1 MKLKYYLINFF
12 KLILTG
18 SLFRISMMLSTFVLV
33 FFLDPNSYG
42 KWQLI
47 KTTLSFLI
55 ILMEFGFF
63 YSINSL
69 VNFQKYNF
77 RSVLFSVFK
86 FRFFTFL
93 VLLPFS
99 IIYFKTSNYINSE
112 ILIICVLFFLLI
124 FDYDL
129 ALDVIKKNNLVNLVR
144 LLKFSIFCSLIFHYK
159 NSLTI
164 NNILIF
170 FIISHIFSIIFQYI
184 SFTNFKDK
192 NKKIFS
198 FSIQAIIKKNINFFL
213 IRFFSQFIIVSSIII
228 SPFFLTYDEIAYAG
242 ILIALG
248 ELILLPTY
256 QVQRFLL
263 PRLLKNNIKQFFYP
277 IALSSIIILIGFFMF
292 IFIGI
297 DLMYLILK
305 DKYNINFLFNLSK
318 LMFFYAVIMNINVHI
333 NLILYN
339 MNKYVILK
347 NITVF
352 VGIISLPIHI
362 FFIHS
367 LSIFGLVISI
377 IILQILFF
385 VFSLYFLLKKN
396 LIKIK

>member
-1 MKLKYYLINFF
+1 MNLKFYLKNFF
-12 KLILTG
+12 NLIFTG
-18 SLFRISMMLSTFVLV
+18 TLFRISIFLSTFLLIS
-33 FFLDPNSYG
+33 FIDPFNYG

-47 KTTLSFLI
+47 KSILGATI
-55 ILMEFGFF
+55 ILFEFGFF
-63 YSINSL
+63 YSFNNL
-69 VNFQKYNF
+69 VNIFNYNF
-77 RSVLFSVFK
+77 KSVLFSVYK
-86 FRFFTFL
+86 FRLFL
-93 VLLPFS
+93 NLLILP
-99 IIYFKTSNYINSE
+99 
-112 ILIICVLFFLLI
+112 ILIIYLAINNFDFASISIIILLFFLLI

-339 MNKYVILK
+339 VNKYVILK

-385 VFSLYFLLKKN
+385 IFSLYFLLKKN

>member
-339 MNKYVILK
+339 VNKYVILK